1 MILRKYYYLI
11 YFVINLAWFAMCDVP
26 SKEPTVLIAI
36 LVRNK
41 AHTLP
46 YFLSL
51 LERQDYPKKRICLWI
66 RSDNNVD
73 RSIEILNKWISLEG
87 EKYHSLNVQL
97 NATSTRFED
106 ERTFADWSP
115 RRFAHVIDLREKAL
129 DYARQIW
136 ADFIWMLDADVFLTN
151 SNTIRD
157 LVHKGY
163 TVVAPVL
170 RSDGTYSNFWAGM
183 REYYYMRTDLYEPIL
198 IREKIGCHNVPMVH
212 SAVLID
218 LRRYDSDHLTYKSEK
233 LIAYD
238 GPEDDII
245 IFAIGANKSD
255 VPLFVCNDE
264 IYGFIMVPLE
274 NEETITEDMQRLT
287 NIKVEILAF
296 NDLPLSDDLKEFV
309 TYPEK
314 DTLGLDHI
322 YMINLLRRPERRSRM
337 HRLFDELGIR
347 AEIIDA
353 VDGRILNES
362 SLQKWGVMPMPGYSD
377 PYYKRPMTM
386 GEIGCFLSHYSIWQK
401 VLEHGYKS
409 VMVLEDDVRF
419 EPFFRQKV
427 NYVLAELSYLG
438 IEWDLVYIGRKR
450 LETSESP
457 VEGSKVLLHAAYSY
471 WTLGYILSE
480 SGAKK
485 LIDAMPLGKLVPV
498 DEYLP
503 ILSDT
508 HPNEQWAA
516 QFPIR
521 DLIILSTNPLL
532 IYPMRYTG
540 EDGHISDTEDSK
552 LVQNTVASI
561 KSENRNEL

>member
-11 YFVINLAWFAMCDVP
+11 YFVINFAWFAMCDVS

-115 RRFAHVIDLREKAL
+115 RRFAHVIDLREQAL

-151 SNTIRD
+151 SNTMRD

-245 IFAIGANKSD
+245 IFAAGANKSD
-255 VPLFVCNDE
+255 VSLFVCNDE

-322 YMINLLRRPERRSRM
+322 YMINLLRRPERRRRM

-353 VDGRILNES
+353 VDGR
-362 SLQKWGVMPMPGYSD
+362 
-377 PYYKRPMTM
+377 
-386 GEIGCFLSHYSIWQK
+386 
-401 VLEHGYKS
+401 
-409 VMVLEDDVRF
+409 
-419 EPFFRQKV
+419 
-427 NYVLAELSYLG
+427 
-438 IEWDLVYIGRKR
+438 
-450 LETSESP
+450 
-457 VEGSKVLLHAAYSY
+457 
-471 WTLGYILSE
+471 
-480 SGAKK
+480 
-485 LIDAMPLGKLVPV
+485 
-498 DEYLP
+498 
-503 ILSDT
+503 
-508 HPNEQWAA
+508 
-516 QFPIR
+516 
-521 DLIILSTNPLL
+521 
-532 IYPMRYTG
+532 
-540 EDGHISDTEDSK
+540 
-552 LVQNTVASI
+552 
-561 KSENRNEL
+561 